1 MPYMKKEAKRKEKS
15 PIVPCVSQ
23 INNAGEEERSFGMKN
38 LHLIPGGGPL
48 RGSLGGAVPRRAS
61 NPDPV

>member
-23 INNAGEEERSFGMKN
+23 INNAGGEGRSFGMKN
-38 LHLIPGGGPL
+38 LHLIPGGPL
-48 RGSLGGAVPRRAS
+48 KGSLGGAVPLRAS